1 MSVLR
6 HGSEPP
12 DLYTDT
18 AGEAWFAYLRP
29 LAQAF
34 VLAVDTCTH
43 VTAAQHV
50 LYIDARARQPY
61 YRYYAL
67 AAQG

>member
-1 MSVLR
+1 MGITSGSTAASSSAAVSVLR

-18 AGEAWFAYLRP
+18 AGEACFACLRP

-50 LYIDARARQPY
+50 L
-61 YRYYAL
+61 
-67 AAQG
+67 